1 MPMDATQQ
9 YHSAH
14 QVLFDTALTP
24 EAING
29 LLEEARQL
37 AASLNLPGTACA
49 LEPIAPR
56 RLLGPKPP
64 LCLVLRAALGSYQW
78 VFTIT
83 LNGISGGTVAS
94 AFSQMIGEPALF
106 QIPYSAE
113 ARRRAVH
120 GALGS
125 VDVIDT
131 FEYLEAAGREV
142 YQWLVD
148 QLAD

>member
-1 MPMDATQQ
+1 MPMDATQL

-14 QVLFDTALTP
+14 QVLFDTALAP

-37 AASLNLPGTACA
+37 AASLNLPGAACA
-49 LEPIAPR
+49 LEPTAPR

-64 LCLVLRAALGSYQW
+64 VCLVLRAALGSYQW

-83 LNGISGGTVAS
+83 LHRVSSGVVTS

-106 QIPYSAE
+106 QIPHSPE

-120 GALGS
+120 SALAN
-125 VDVIDT
+125 VDTIDT

-142 YQWLVD
+142 YQWLLD